1 VYKLFNLF
9 AGPIDADS
17 TVSSSCSASID
28 HLATYMFLNMTKDKA
43 TVNKI
48 RMHVSAE
55 PELLHT
61 LMATLFNT
69 LLFTTNAN
77 HWAITRPMLSILLV
91 SEASFNDYQN
101 QLISTQAPD
110 KQDKLREEFG
120 KLTHDI
126 QRSVDSFNRDK
137 FTQRL
142 TVFRLNVRQ
151 FLTL

>member
-1 VYKLFNLF
+1 
-9 AGPIDADS
+9 
-17 TVSSSCSASID
+17 VSSSCAASID
-28 HLATYMFLNMTKDKA
+28 HLATYMFLNMTKDKS
-43 TVNKI
+43 TI
-48 RMHVSAE
+48 RMIRAHLITE
-55 PELLHT
+55 PEMLHT
-61 LMATLFNT
+61 LMASLFNT

-101 QLISTQAPD
+101 QLISTQSTD

-120 KLTHDI
+120 KLTHEI